1 MHTLIKPVATSLPA
15 SLLVLLLASCGGQT
29 PEAPA
34 QPQLA
39 ASTVHR
45 ASAQA
50 AVPADYHQVVQSVY
64 VAYFGRPADPGGLAF
79 FATNYMNAGAP
90 TNIVEVSAAYG
101 SNPAITALIDSFGTS
116 QESQD
121 LYPGDN
127 VTFVTAIY
135 QNLFSRAPDTGGRDF
150 WVGNLDAGRMTRAQ
164 AAVAIMAGSQ
174 GTDTTLINK
183 KVAVASAFTTGL
195 DTDLERSAYSGLAAN
210 VVVRTA
216 LGTVSIASD
225 ISADGVAM
233 RNAVASLMFP
243 SVENIVRA
251 RCVGC
256 HSSRPTIPG
265 FNPAPLGIRYD
276 TTSQIENDDA
286 RIAAV
291 VAGFSMPY
299 GNMTGM
305 TEQERTVIAG
315 WYANRP

>member
-1 MHTLIKPVATSLPA
+1 MHTLIKTTAW
-15 SLLVLLLASCGGQT
+15 SLLAVLLAACGGQVQ
-29 PEAPA
+29 EAPV

-39 ASTVHR
+39 ATTLHKS
-45 ASAQA
+45 SALA
-50 AVPADYHQVVQSVY
+50 TVPADYHQVVQSVY

-135 QNLFSRAPDTGGRDF
+135 NNLFSRAPDIGGRDF
-150 WVGNLDAGRMTRAQ
+150 WVGNLNAGLMTRAQ

-174 GTDTTLINK
+174 GSDTTLINK
-183 KVAVASAFTTGL
+183 KVAVATQFTTGL
-195 DTDLERSAYSGLAAN
+195 DTEPERAAYSGLAAN

-216 LGTVSIASD
+216 LGGVTIASD
-225 ISADGVAM
+225 INADGAAM
-233 RNAVASLMFP
+233 RDAVATLMFP
-243 SVENIVRA
+243 SVQNIVIA

-276 TTSQIENDDA
+276 TATQILNDDA
-286 RIAAV
+286 RIEAV
-291 VAGFSMPY
+291 VSGFSMPY

-305 TEQERTVIAG
+305 TAEERTVIAG
-315 WYANRP
+315 WYANRPQ